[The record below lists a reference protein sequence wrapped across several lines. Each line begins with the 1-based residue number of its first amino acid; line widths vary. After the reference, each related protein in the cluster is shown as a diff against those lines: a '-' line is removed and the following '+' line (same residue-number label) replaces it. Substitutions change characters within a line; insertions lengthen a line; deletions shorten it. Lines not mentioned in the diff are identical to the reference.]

1 MKLITRIAFAT
12 LLTTGFS
19 ITAQA
24 ADVKAA
30 PAPAQDPIVQH
41 LKLTNDQVA
50 KIKSLHQQLESNVQQ
65 ISQQEIKDGA
75 LINVID
81 SGKWD
86 EKAVNDQ
93 LAVAPGLTALVTP
106 FFCFSSYSLTD
117 SITSVVT
124 PVNLSAKRAAAY
136 RRRG

>member
-1 MKLITRIAFAT
+1 
-12 LLTTGFS
+12 
-19 ITAQA
+19 
-24 ADVKAA
+24 
-30 PAPAQDPIVQH
+30 PIVQH

-93 LAVAPGLTALVTP
+93 LAALSKIDQQVRYYRVKYY
-106 FFCFSSYSLTD
+106 FE
-117 SITSVVT
+117 
-124 PVNLSAKRAAAY
+124 VNKV
-136 RRRG
+136 